1 VLYLNLTGL
10 GPINGG
16 TQVASACNSYQWQ
29 GQTFSQTGMY
39 SDTIQTASGCD
50 SIIHLNLTIHN
61 SVTGATTQV
70 SECSSYDWNGQVYTQ
85 SGTYTFNGSTQF
97 GCDSIATLI
106 LTINQGPTNTTLVN
120 NAGQLTAS
128 SQNAVS
134 YSWLDCSSN
143 SLIPG
148 ETGVTFSPTSPG
160 SFAVIASNN
169 CGADTSACVEVE
181 VQGLNEFNVND
192 VIVYPN
198 PTNGLITVNTNK
210 STIESIEILDI
221 NGKSIL
227 NKRFDDNV
235 IQLDLS
241 EYSVGVYLLK
251 VYSSENEPT
260 LHRIVKSTY

>member
-1 VLYLNLTGL
+1 
-10 GPINGG
+10 
-16 TQVASACNSYQWQ
+16 
-29 GQTFSQTGMY
+29 
-39 SDTIQTASGCD
+39 
-50 SIIHLNLTIHN
+50 
-61 SVTGATTQV
+61 
-70 SECSSYDWNGQVYTQ
+70 
-85 SGTYTFNGSTQF
+85 
-97 GCDSIATLI
+97 
-106 LTINQGPTNTTLVN
+106 
-120 NAGQLTAS
+120 
-128 SQNAVS
+128 
-134 YSWLDCSSN
+134 
-143 SLIPG
+143 
-148 ETGVTFSPTSPG
+148 
-160 SFAVIASNN
+160 
-169 CGADTSACVEVE
+169 